1 VIFMD
6 VEKEL
11 SRAILTGKVIL
22 GTDRSL
28 KAVKRGDAKIVLLAS
43 NCPEEIVEDFMHYSK
58 ISGLRVVR
66 LKKNSRELGI
76 ICGVPFTV
84 SVVSVID
91 PGDSAILSA
100 VDSG

>member
-1 VIFMD
+1 MD
-6 VEKEL
+6 IEKEL
-11 SRAILTGKVIL
+11 SRAMLTGKVIL

-28 KAVKRGDAKIVLLAS
+28 KAVKRGEAKMVLLAS
-43 NCPEEIVEDFMHYSK
+43 NCPEDIAEDFMYYSK
-58 ISGLRVVR
+58 ISGLKVVR
-66 LKKNSRELGI
+66 LNKNSRELGT

-84 SVVSVID
+84 SVVSVVD

>member
-1 VIFMD
+1 MD

-11 SRAILTGKVIL
+11 SRAMLTGKVIL
-22 GTDRSL
+22 GADRSL
-28 KAVKRGDAKIVLLAS
+28 KAVKRGEAKMILLAS
-43 NCPEEIVEDFMHYSK
+43 NCPEEVAEDFMHYSK
-58 ISGLRVVR
+58 IAGIKVVR

-76 ICGVPFTV
+76 VCGVPFTV
-84 SVVSVID
+84 SVVSVIE